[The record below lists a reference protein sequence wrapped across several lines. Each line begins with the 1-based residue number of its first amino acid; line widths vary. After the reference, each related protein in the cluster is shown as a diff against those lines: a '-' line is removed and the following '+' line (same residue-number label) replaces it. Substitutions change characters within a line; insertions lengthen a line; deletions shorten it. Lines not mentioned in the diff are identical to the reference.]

1 MGNKISP
8 PTKEIRGNA
17 DHFLGRRRLNVIS
30 GPRGLSPFSPD
41 RGAIRWE
48 SDGRKRTVL
57 KKGESMIKSFCTAF
71 WQEEDGQDLVEY
83 SLLLAFIA
91 LATIG
96 VLTTVQG
103 SLKTLWGTVNT
114 QLGTANTNAGT

>member
-1 MGNKISP
+1 
-8 PTKEIRGNA
+8 
-17 DHFLGRRRLNVIS
+17 
-30 GPRGLSPFSPD
+30 
-41 RGAIRWE
+41 
-48 SDGRKRTVL
+48 
-57 KKGESMIKSFCTAF
+57 MIKSFCTAF
-71 WQEEDGQDLVEY
+71 WKEEDGQDLVEY

-114 QLGTANTNAGT
+114 QLGTANKDATT

>member
-1 MGNKISP
+1 MITSF
-8 PTKEIRGNA
+8 A
-17 DHFLGRRRLNVIS
+17 
-30 GPRGLSPFSPD
+30 
-41 RGAIRWE
+41 
-48 SDGRKRTVL
+48 
-57 KKGESMIKSFCTAF
+57 KKF
-71 WQEEDGQDLVEY
+71 WQEDDGQDLVEY

-114 QLGTANTNAGT
+114 QLGTANTAAT